1 MAERAQRRRQGGGHP
16 AQVKGQREHHGQRQP
31 TLVRSLIDWGLLDQ
45 LRLYLHPLVL
55 GSGERLFDEAKVRLY
70 SSSGQWGRDA
80 CLPAEQATTPTS
92 SAGRHVPEGLLQRES
107 PRERPLRGTC
117 SRPRPPGLDGQ
128 GVGRQRHLR
137 CLVHGGRHRGNQD
150 GEGFLQARRPVCA
163 IRIEGRCRGR
173 LYFSRRRVPSSTPR
187 RPDDRALSAL
197 LCPSFLGLR
206 PDFGEILGVSLF
218 FGALARCTRK
228 PKFLL
233 QPARLW
239 RAQAAM
245 YPCGHIR
252 TTFPVKQ
259 LVANAREPPQIPWRS
274 HALVQFCELEFL
286 SNMKATA

>member
-1 MAERAQRRRQGGGHP
+1 MATPPVRSVRDCQKVRPISHSEQTEAYGTSDALLEIANADWMNNTPKYVTFELARVDRMAERAQRRRQGGGHP

-150 GEGFLQARRPVCA
+150 GEGFLQARRPRLRHKNRGA
-163 IRIEGRCRGR
+163 GRGR
-173 LYFSRRRVPSSTPR
+173 LYFSRRRLPSSTPQGD
-187 RPDDRALSAL
+187 PTIALSARYSAL
-197 LCPSFLGLR
+197 AFSVSARISARFLG
-206 PDFGEILGVSLF
+206 FLF
-218 FGALARCTRK
+218 FLG
-228 PKFLL
+228 P
-233 QPARLW
+233 
-239 RAQAAM
+239 
-245 YPCGHIR
+245 
-252 TTFPVKQ
+252 
-259 LVANAREPPQIPWRS
+259 
-274 HALVQFCELEFL
+274 
-286 SNMKATA
+286 